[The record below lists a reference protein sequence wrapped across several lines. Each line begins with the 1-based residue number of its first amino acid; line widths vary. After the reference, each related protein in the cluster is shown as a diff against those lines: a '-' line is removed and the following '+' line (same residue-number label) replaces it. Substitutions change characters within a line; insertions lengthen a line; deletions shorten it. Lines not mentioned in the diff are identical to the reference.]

1 MRILVILGMLWTLG
15 ASLPASDST
24 SAAPPQRLF
33 EAFTPK
39 QKPEGRDVEN
49 YLEYRPV
56 QVRFRAL
63 DALREG
69 DRLELNLL
77 PDYSLIA
84 IIDRIE
90 RHDEQRTSYF
100 GHLDGIDHPY
110 SHIILTRVNDV
121 LAATIYS
128 PPLGIEFGVIYH
140 RDGYHLVYRPD
151 PTKRGGCGTGDTPE
165 PSAEITPSP
174 EPSQTDS
181 KPSSESSEGDFSPA
195 GDFEPAGC
203 GWNMPM
209 VDVMVV
215 YTPAIRTTR
224 GSHDA
229 VVAAAQLGVDVSNII
244 YQNSNI
250 PLRMRLVFVGEVSYN
265 EGTDTFRTHRD
276 RLQNAS
282 DGFMDIVHTWRNQY
296 RADDVVLFV
305 ADNDCETGQ
314 CLCGVAYCQRD
325 GWGGHG
331 PWEDKA
337 FCVVQGVNNNCLAL
351 GGAAFTHEIGHN
363 QGCGHNRAD
372 AGCCVE
378 PLGCGICALCSR
390 YNDSSY
396 GWRGVTTLNNRYIT
410 VMSYQTNN
418 DFAGG
423 CTGGDYRGAPEIPF
437 FSTPTIT
444 YEGTPIGFPAGGCG
458 ADNRLVI
465 MDFRCHRDSYRILD
479 CWVNFGWTGSQNG
492 TICNPFNTVT
502 AAVSAMPSPAAGR
515 LVDFPTLYIVA
526 GSRRETIT
534 INKRMR
540 IEACGGTV
548 RIGAP

>member
-1 MRILVILGMLWTLG
+1 MRVLVILGLFWALG

-24 SAAPPQRLF
+24 PTAPPQRLF

-39 QKPEGRDVEN
+39 QKPEARDVED

-56 QVRFRAL
+56 QVCFQAL

-121 LAATIYS
+121 LAASVYS
-128 PPLGIEFGVIYH
+128 PPLRIEFGVIYH
-140 RDGYHLVYRPD
+140 RDGYHLVYCPD
-151 PTKRGGCGTGDTPE
+151 PTKRRGCGTGDTPE
-165 PSAEITPSP
+165 PSEAALSP
-174 EPSQTDS
+174 VKPTDT
-181 KPSSESSEGDFSPA
+181 KPTSGSESSRGDFSPA

-203 GWNMPM
+203 GEYTAM

-215 YTPAIRTTR
+215 YTPAIRSVR

-229 VVAAAQLGVDVSNII
+229 VVTAAQLGVDVSNTI

-250 PLRMRLVFVGEVSYN
+250 PLRMRLVFVGEVNYN
-265 EGTDTFRTHRD
+265 EGADTFETHRN
-276 RLQNAS
+276 RLQNPS
-282 DGFMDIVHTWRNQY
+282 DGFMDIVHTWRDQY

-305 ADNDCETGQ
+305 ANDDNGT
-314 CLCGVAYCQRD
+314 LCGKAYCQRD
-325 GWGGHG
+325 EWGGNG

-337 FCVVQGVNNNCLAL
+337 FCVLDGRSNSCIDI
-351 GGAAFTHEIGHN
+351 GWSAFTHEIGHN
-363 QGCGHNRAD
+363 QGCGHNREN
-372 AGCCVE
+372 AGCC
-378 PLGCGICALCSR
+378 LGTGECAPCALCSR
-390 YNDSSY
+390 YGDSSY
-396 GWRGVTTLNNRYIT
+396 GWRGVTTLGNRYMT
-410 VMSYQTNN
+410 VMSYKENSSG
-418 DFAGG
+418 AGN
-423 CTGGDYRGAPEIPF
+423 CTSGDYSSAAVIPF

-444 YEGTPIGFPAGGCG
+444 YEGTPIGYPAGGCG
-458 ADNRLVI
+458 ADNRRVI
-465 MDFRCHRDSYRILD
+465 MDFRCHRDSFRILD
-479 CWVNFGWTGSQNG
+479 CWVDFRSPADQG
-492 TICNPFNTVT
+492 TICNPFGTV
-502 AAVSAMPSPAAGR
+502 ALAVREMPSPAPGR
-515 LVDFPTLYIVA
+515 LVDFPTLYIRA

-534 INKRMR
+534 ISKRMR
-540 IEACGGTV
+540 IVACGGTV